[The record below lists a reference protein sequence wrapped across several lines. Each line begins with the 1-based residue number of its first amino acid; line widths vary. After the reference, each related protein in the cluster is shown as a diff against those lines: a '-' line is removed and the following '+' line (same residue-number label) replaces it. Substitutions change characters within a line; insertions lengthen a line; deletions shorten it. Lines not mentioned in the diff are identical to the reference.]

1 MRTAKF
7 LLVRAASLVPVL
19 LGITLATF
27 VLTRVVPGDPA
38 RILVG
43 EGASAEA
50 VAAMRVEL
58 GIDRPLPVQYW
69 NYLSNLFAG
78 DLGKSIRT
86 TRPIASELAARFAA
100 TAELAIAALILTI
113 LVGIPL
119 GIVAALNRGGFIDET
134 SRVIALVGVSVPIFW
149 LGLLLIILFYLNLG
163 VVPAPI
169 GRASDATMNLVG
181 PTGLLVLDTLLKGE
195 FRATGDALRHLL
207 LPAVTLASWSTA
219 IVMRITRASVL
230 DVLNQDYVRT
240 ARAKG
245 TREQQVILK
254 HVLRNALLPIITI
267 LGLEFGN
274 MLGGAVLTETVFN
287 WPGMGLYAVN
297 GIYSLDFAAVQGF
310 TLVTALIF
318 VAINAVVDAAYALID
333 PRVQYS

>member
-1 MRTAKF
+1 MRTARF

-27 VLTRVVPGDPA
+27 LLTRVVPGDPA

-43 EGASAEA
+43 EGASTEA

-58 GIDRPLPVQYW
+58 GLNRPLPVQY
-69 NYLSNLFAG
+69 LSYISRLLVG
-78 DLGKSIRT
+78 DLGTSIRT
-86 TRPIASELAARFAA
+86 ARPIASELAARFSA
-100 TAELAIAALILTI
+100 TSELALAALLLTI

-119 GIVAALNRGGFIDET
+119 GIAAALNRGGVVDEI
-134 SRVIALVGVSVPIFW
+134 SRVVALFGVSVPIFW

-163 VVPAPI
+163 VAPAPL
-169 GRASDATMNLVG
+169 GRASDTTLSLAG
-181 PTGLLVLDTLLKGE
+181 PTGLLVLDTLLKGDP
-195 FRATGDALRHLL
+195 RATWDALKYLL

-230 DVLNQDYVRT
+230 DVLSQDYVRT

-245 TREQQVILK
+245 TRESQVVRK
-254 HVLRNALLPIITI
+254 HVMRNALLPIITI
-267 LGLEFGN
+267 VGLEFGN

-297 GIYSLDFAAVQGF
+297 SIYSLDFAAVQGF
-310 TLVTALIF
+310 TLVTAVIF
-318 VAINAVVDAAYALID
+318 VIINAVVDATYVLVD
-333 PRVQYS
+333 PRVRYS

>member
-1 MRTAKF
+1 MRTVRF
-7 LLVRAASLVPVL
+7 MLLRALSLVPVL

-27 VLTRVVPGDPA
+27 VLTRVIPGDPA
-38 RILVG
+38 RVLVG

-50 VAAMRVEL
+50 AAAMRIQL
-58 GIDRPLPVQYW
+58 GLDRPLPVQYLT
-69 NYLSNLFAG
+69 YVSRLVVG
-78 DLGKSIRT
+78 DLGSSIRT
-86 TRPIASELAARFAA
+86 ARPIAQELASRFSA
-100 TAELAIAALILTI
+100 TSELAIASLILTI
-113 LVGIPL
+113 LVGVPL
-119 GIVAALNRGGFIDET
+119 GIAAALNRGGLVDEI
-134 SRVIALVGVSVPIFW
+134 SRVAALVGVSVPIFW

-169 GRASDATMNLVG
+169 GRASDSTLELAG
-181 PTGLLVLDTLLKGE
+181 PTGLLVIDSLLKGNL
-195 FRATGDALRHLL
+195 RATWDALSHLL

-230 DVLNQDYVRT
+230 DVLHQDYVRT

-245 TREQQVILK
+245 TQERRVIQK

-267 LGLEFGN
+267 VGLEFGN

-297 GIYSLDFAAVQGF
+297 AIYSLDFAAVQGF

-318 VAINAVVDAAYALID
+318 VVINAAVDAAYALID
-333 PRVQYS
+333 PRVRYS

>member
-1 MRTAKF
+1 MRTVRF
-7 LLVRAASLVPVL
+7 LLVRAVSLVPVL

-27 VLTRVVPGDPA
+27 LLTRVVPGDPA

-58 GIDRPLPVQYW
+58 GLDRPLPVQYF
-69 NYLSNLFAG
+69 NYVSRLVVG
-78 DLGKSIRT
+78 DLGTSIRT
-86 TRPIASELAARFAA
+86 ARPIANELASRFSA
-100 TAELAIAALILTI
+100 TSELAIAALLLTI
-113 LVGIPL
+113 LVGVPL
-119 GIVAALNRGGFIDET
+119 GIVAALNRGGFIDEV
-134 SRVIALVGVSVPIFW
+134 SRVAALVGVSVPIFW
-149 LGLLLIILFYLNLG
+149 LGLLLIIFFYLNLG
-163 VVPAPI
+163 IVPAPI
-169 GRASDATMNLVG
+169 GRASDATLNLAG
-181 PTGLLVLDTLLKGE
+181 PTGLLVLDSLLKGDL
-195 FRATGDALRHLL
+195 RATGDALMHLL

-230 DVLNQDYVRT
+230 DVMNQDYVRT

-245 TREQQVILK
+245 TKERQVVTK
-254 HVLRNALLPIITI
+254 HVLRNSLLPIITVV
-267 LGLEFGN
+267 GLEFGN

-318 VAINAVVDAAYALID
+318 VVVNAAVDAAYALID
-333 PRVQYS
+333 PRVRYS

>member
-1 MRTAKF
+1 MRTVRF
-7 LLVRAASLVPVL
+7 LLLRAVSLVPVL
-19 LGITLATF
+19 IGITLATF

-38 RILVG
+38 RVLVG

-50 VAAMRVEL
+50 VAAMRIQL
-58 GIDRPLPVQYW
+58 GLDRPLPVQYLT
-69 NYLSNLFAG
+69 YVSRLVVG
-78 DLGKSIRT
+78 DLGSSNRT
-86 TRPIASELAARFAA
+86 ARPIAQELASRFSATSELA
-100 TAELAIAALILTI
+100 ISSLILTI
-113 LVGIPL
+113 LVGVPL
-119 GIVAALNRGGFIDET
+119 GIAAALNRGGLVDEV
-134 SRVIALVGVSVPIFW
+134 SRVAALVGVSVPIFW

-169 GRASDATMNLVG
+169 GRASDSTLGLTG
-181 PTGLLVLDTLLKGE
+181 PTGLLVLDSLLKGNL
-195 FRATGDALRHLL
+195 RAAWDALSHLF

-230 DVLNQDYVRT
+230 DVLHQDYVRT

-245 TREQQVILK
+245 TQERRVIQK

-267 LGLEFGN
+267 VGLEFGN

-297 GIYSLDFAAVQGF
+297 AIYSLDFAAVQGF
-310 TLVTALIF
+310 TLVTAIIF
-318 VAINAVVDAAYALID
+318 VVINAAVDAAYALID
-333 PRVQYS
+333 PRVRYS

>member
-1 MRTAKF
+1 
-7 LLVRAASLVPVL
+7 VRAASLVPVL

-27 VLTRVVPGDPA
+27 LLTRVVPGDPA

-58 GIDRPLPVQYW
+58 GLNRPLPVQY
-69 NYLSNLFAG
+69 LSYISRLLVG
-78 DLGKSIRT
+78 DLGTSIRT
-86 TRPIASELAARFAA
+86 ARPIASELAARFSA
-100 TAELAIAALILTI
+100 TSELALAALLLTI

-119 GIVAALNRGGFIDET
+119 GIAAALNRGGVVDEI
-134 SRVIALVGVSVPIFW
+134 SRVVALFGVSVPIFW

-163 VVPAPI
+163 VAPAPL
-169 GRASDATMNLVG
+169 GRASDTTLSLAG
-181 PTGLLVLDTLLKGE
+181 PTGLLVLDTLLKGDP
-195 FRATGDALRHLL
+195 RATWDALKYLL

-230 DVLNQDYVRT
+230 DVLSQDYVRT

-245 TREQQVILK
+245 TRESQVVRK
-254 HVLRNALLPIITI
+254 HVMRNALLPIITI
-267 LGLEFGN
+267 VGLEFGN

-297 GIYSLDFAAVQGF
+297 SIYSLDFAAVQGF
-310 TLVTALIF
+310 TLVTAVIF
-318 VAINAVVDAAYALID
+318 VIINAVVDATYVLVD
-333 PRVQYS
+333 PRVRYS